1 VVMLNKIE
9 QNNSNPDT
17 RMKILIVSMNV
28 GKTAP
33 AIVFEKLIRGLSATN
48 EIDLLVA
55 DYYPSA
61 ELRDV
66 SNIIISK
73 RFLYHGRLSR
83 LLTTIFCLNPFDY
96 LWAWKSKRIMK
107 NKTSGKYDCILCFID
122 ACNYAAVLTSTCLAR
137 EYGIRFAVHTTDAL
151 PPPVG
156 WLPDNR
162 YYKSFKKMMARY
174 LRHTDAF
181 FSTNQQMLNY
191 QLNSFTAKKSLISN
205 IIYNPGLA
213 ANKAFPPSTSR
224 TNNFVYTGGIYG
236 VRRAEYVIKG
246 FEKLL
251 EIYPESRLVFVGSHI
266 SIDIPNTCNPLTL
279 SKIIVEPYT
288 ADLDQYYESA
298 TALLDIDADLDN
310 DVFIS
315 SKMPIY
321 LMVNRII
328 ISETGKTSPSRI
340 RFKGINSI
348 FQCDHDPD
356 QLCQAMKKA
365 IENKHTISFD
375 DRKEIIKLFKLEN
388 IVEQINISLKQMAS
402 SKLNVLKSEP
412 YQNQQS

>member
-1 VVMLNKIE
+1 M
-9 QNNSNPDT
+9 
-17 RMKILIVSMNV
+17 RILIVSMNV

-48 EIDLLVA
+48 KIDLLVA

-61 ELRDV
+61 EMKDI

-73 RFLYHGRLSR
+73 RFIYHGRLSR
-83 LLTTIFCLNPFDY
+83 LLTTVLCFNPFDY
-96 LWAWKSKRIMK
+96 LWAWKSKQLMK
-107 NKTSGKYDCILCFID
+107 TKASDKYDCILCFID
-122 ACNYAAVLTSTCLAR
+122 ACNYAAVLASTYLAK

-162 YYKSFKKMMARY
+162 YYKSFKKMMAKY

-191 QLNSFTAKKSLISN
+191 QLNSFTPKKNLVSN
-205 IIYNPGLA
+205 IIYNPGLVV
-213 ANKAFPPSTSR
+213 NKAFPTPAEP

-236 VRRAEYVIKG
+236 VRKAEYIIEG

-251 EIYPESRLVFVGSHI
+251 EFYPESRLIFVGSTI
-266 SIDIPNTCNPLTL
+266 APEVLKTCAPSTL
-279 SKIIVEPYT
+279 SKINIVPYT
-288 ADLDQYYESA
+288 TDLDSYYAAA
-298 TALLDIDADLDN
+298 TALLDIDAVIEN

-321 LMVNRII
+321 LMVNRTI
-328 ISETGKTSPSRI
+328 ISETGKTSPSRLL
-340 RFKGINSI
+340 FKGIDSI
-348 FQCDHDPD
+348 IQCDHDAD
-356 QLCQAMKKA
+356 ELCEAMKKA
-365 IENKHTISFD
+365 IKNKFIISFD
-375 DRKEIIKLFKLEN
+375 DRNEIIKLFRLEN
-388 IVEQINISLKQMAS
+388 IVEQINISLKQMVS
-402 SKLNVLKSEP
+402 SKLTIIKSEQ
-412 YQNQQS
+412 YQN